1 VAVLER
7 GQHALAQSMRS
18 WQACQPRPLFSTACL
33 SRKAVRGSNPIRG
46 YTACRHRPAYG
57 LPLSFFPEGLLP
69 ARARRSRADWTAE
82 TCHGAERW

>member
-1 VAVLER
+1 VASVPA
-7 GQHALAQSMRS
+7 QAALLDRM
-18 WQACQPRPLFSTACL
+18 PF
-33 SRKAVRGSNPIRG
+33 KEEVRGSNPIRG

-57 LPLSFFPEGLLP
+57 LPLSFFLEGLLP